1 MRIILVGPPAARARL
16 RAKLPASI
24 QVVGEHLT
32 TAEAGAGGVAADAVL
47 TATEP
52 STGASPPAATRA
64 GVDDPP
70 VERLTS
76 RELDVLELL
85 ASGLP
90 NRAIGERLGISAE
103 TAKFHVASIMGKLG
117 TSNRVETVRQAVRR
131 GLISL

>member
-1 MRIILVGPPAARARL
+1 MRVILVGQPAA
-16 RAKLPASI
+16 
-24 QVVGEHLT
+24 
-32 TAEAGAGGVAADAVL
+32 L
-47 TATEP
+47 TATTT
-52 STGASPPAATRA
+52 SARASPRPTMRA
-64 GVDDPP
+64 SVDDVP
-70 VERLTS
+70 VEHLTS

-85 ASGLP
+85 VDGLP

>member
-1 MRIILVGPPAARARL
+1 MRVILVGRPAARAHL
-16 RAKLPASI
+16 RTQLPASI
-24 QVVGEHLT
+24 EVVGEHLT
-32 TAEAGAGGVAADAVL
+32 AADATASGVVADAVL
-47 TATEP
+47 TAAET
-52 STGASPPAATRA
+52 STRASPRQITRGVEDAA
-64 GVDDPP
+64 
-70 VERLTS
+70 VEHLTA

-85 ASGLP
+85 ADGLP